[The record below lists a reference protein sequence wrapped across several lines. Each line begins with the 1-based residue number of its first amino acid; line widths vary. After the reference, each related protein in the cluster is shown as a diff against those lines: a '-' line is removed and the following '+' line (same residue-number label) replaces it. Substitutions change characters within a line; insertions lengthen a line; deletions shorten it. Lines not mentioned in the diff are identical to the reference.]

1 MLKRTGHAGPAV
13 VFLSIIVLAVTAVI
27 LLNRPSSADPENTIG
42 EVSQTPLAEV
52 EAVPILLRPGVEG
65 LALIDK
71 KNYTI
76 CIYQYQTHQSANE
89 RLVLLAARSFR
100 YDVQLEDYN
109 TAEPRPAAIKELVL
123 RARQSG
129 QKPQPEHD
137 PQAPTTVEIDSKNE

>member
-1 MLKRTGHAGPAV
+1 MLKRTGHAGPAA
-13 VFLSIIVLAVTAVI
+13 VFLIIIVLVITAVI
-27 LLNRPSSADPENTIG
+27 LLNRPSSADSENTIG
-42 EVSQTPLAEV
+42 EVSQTPLAAV

-76 CIYQYQTHQSANE
+76 CIYQYQMHQSANE
-89 RLVLLAARSFR
+89 RLVLLAPRSFR

-123 RARQSG
+123 RARQNG
-129 QKPQPEHD
+129 QKPQPEHN
-137 PQAPTTVEIDSKNE
+137 PEAPTTVEIDSKNK